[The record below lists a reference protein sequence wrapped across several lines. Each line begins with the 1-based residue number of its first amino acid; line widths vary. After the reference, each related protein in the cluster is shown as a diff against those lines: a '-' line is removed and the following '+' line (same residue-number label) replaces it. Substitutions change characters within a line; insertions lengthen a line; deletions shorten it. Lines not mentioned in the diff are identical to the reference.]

1 MIETT
6 YRGYTI
12 YIGEN
17 AKENDTLVRESAPS
31 DIWANISDYPS
42 AHGVILNPSGK
53 RVANTVL
60 KRVCCIIKS
69 KSNRCKS
76 MHNLQF
82 DICKISDIT
91 PSDDTLGL
99 VTISNAKTIVI

>member
-1 MIETT
+1 MIETI
-6 YRGYTI
+6 YRNYTL
-12 YIGEN
+12 YIGET
-17 AKENDTLVRESAPS
+17 KEENDALVRQSDPN
-31 DIWANISDYPS
+31 DIWAHISDYPS